1 MYNKYLILCVSFNV
15 PLPSLEIKQEISH
28 ICFGIFNHKPHVKYN
43 MNQPTSHWA
52 DEARWKKIAIWV
64 TAGSF
69 VLLIFLTFDTLSK
82 TSVGGERV
90 RAYSVI
96 NQEIDYRFNA
106 QKNRFMPVI
115 GKEAPL
121 FGKVVT
127 ETEAEQ
133 LVTLGKK
140 TVQSKNCMNCHTL
153 LGNGAYYAPDLTK
166 AWLDPNWIDAANR
179 ENLMLAFLKD
189 PVGNARA
196 NASGRKMP
204 NLGITDE
211 EAHGIVAFLKWM
223 SAIDTNGFP
232 NNFKTLNAKE
242 QP

>member
-1 MYNKYLILCVSFNV
+1 MSQTT
-15 PLPSLEIKQEISH
+15 PA
-28 ICFGIFNHKPHVKYN
+28 
-43 MNQPTSHWA
+43 WA
-52 DEARWKKIAIWV
+52 SEARWKKIAIWV

-82 TSVGGERV
+82 VSVGGERV

-96 NQEIDYRFNA
+96 NKEIDYRYDE
-106 QKNRFMPVI
+106 QKKRYQPVI
-115 GKEAPL
+115 GKDAPL
-121 FGKVVT
+121 FGRT
-127 ETEAEQ
+127 FSEEEAEK

-140 TVQSKNCMNCHTL
+140 TVQAKNCMNCHTL

-166 AWLDPNWIDAANR
+166 AWLDPGWVDAANR

-189 PVGNARA
+189 PVGNARSFG
-196 NASGRKMP
+196 SGRRMP

-211 EAHGIVAFLKWM
+211 ESRGVVAFLKWM

-242 QP
+242 

>member
-1 MYNKYLILCVSFNV
+1 MGQTT
-15 PLPSLEIKQEISH
+15 P
-28 ICFGIFNHKPHVKYN
+28 G
-43 MNQPTSHWA
+43 WA
-52 DEARWKKIAIWV
+52 SEARWKKIAIWV

-82 TSVGGERV
+82 VSVGGERV

-96 NQEIDYRFNA
+96 NQEIDYRYDDK
-106 QKNRFMPVI
+106 QKRFAPAI
-115 GKEAPL
+115 GKDAPL
-121 FGKVVT
+121 FGQALS
-127 ETEAEQ
+127 EEQAEK

-140 TVQSKNCMNCHTL
+140 TIQAKNCMNCHTL

-166 AWLDPNWIDAANR
+166 AWLDQGWIDAANR

-189 PVGNARA
+189 PVGNARSFG
-196 NASGRKMP
+196 SGRRMP

-211 EAHGIVAFLKWM
+211 EAHGVVAFLKWM

-242 QP
+242 